1 MTTEYKIEVH
11 RRELLGKQDVKKLRA
26 EGKIPGIYYSQAS
39 NKSIPFYMEK
49 KELHN
54 AFKSDAHLYKVKV
67 GGKLRTVIFKDIQY
81 HPVTEEIL
89 HIDLYG
95 VDMAETIDIK
105 VPIHLNGIPK
115 GVSVDGGHLTQ
126 QLMEL
131 DIRCLPSDIPD
142 SIELDVTELRKG
154 DSLHVGDLDIPENLE
169 CLTNDEVTV
178 VSIIHGVRLED
189 LETAEEETEDITFEE
204 EASEGSEEASE

>member
-1 MTTEYKIEVH
+1 MTTEYKIEVFK
-11 RRELLGKQDVKKLRA
+11 REVLGKKDVRKLRA

-39 NKSIPFYMEK
+39 DKSIPFYMES
-49 KELHN
+49 KELHK

-67 GGKLRTVIFKDIQY
+67 GGKLRTVIFKDVQY
-81 HPVTEEIL
+81 HPVTDEIL

-105 VPIHLNGIPK
+105 VPIHLTGIPE
-115 GVSVDGGHLTQ
+115 GVSIDGGHLSQ
-126 QLMEL
+126 QLMDV

-142 SIELDVTELRKG
+142 SIEVDVTALRKG
-154 DSLHVGDLDIPENLE
+154 DSLHVADLSIPENLE
-169 CLTNDEVTV
+169 CLVSDDVTV

-189 LETAEEETEDITFEE
+189 LETAAEETEEILFEDETPGKSEE
-204 EASEGSEEASE
+204 ESD